1 MEIQGLSVVVLS
13 AIGNWVAVSIKIPN
27 GECDGMGIQV
37 IFASGE
43 IGDVT
48 GDTLDH
54 LIRENEVAAFRRSE
68 GWVQISCDTIRRTQQ
83 PSMRSGN
90 RHDDLTS

>member
-1 MEIQGLSVVVLS
+1 
-13 AIGNWVAVSIKIPN
+13 
-27 GECDGMGIQV
+27 MGIQV
-37 IFASGE
+37 IFANGE
-43 IGDVT
+43 VGYVT

-68 GWVQISCDTIRRTQQ
+68 GWVQVSCETIRRSQQ

-90 RHDDLTS
+90 RQGDLTS

>member
-1 MEIQGLSVVVLS
+1 
-13 AIGNWVAVSIKIPN
+13 
-27 GECDGMGIQV
+27 MGIQV

-48 GDTLDH
+48 GDILDQ
-54 LIRENEVAAFRRSE
+54 LIRENEVAAFRRSD
-68 GWVQISCDTIRRTQQ
+68 GWAQISCDTIRRSQQ

-90 RHDDLTS
+90 RQGDLTS